1 MNTTPTLKRIS
12 EHLNISI
19 STVSRALK
27 DHPDVSADTIRRV
40 KELALLLEY
49 EPNAFAVN
57 LRKRKSDNYAI
68 LVPEISGYFYHSF
81 IQSLE
86 EEARRA
92 DFGVMIL
99 QSMDDPEIEVAN
111 LKICRYNH
119 VSGIFLAISSQTKE
133 YSAFKKTEDAGIPI
147 VFFDKVPDGDEYT
160 TISIADFDAG
170 KQAALK
176 MEASGKAEICCIMGN
191 PDLSITQ
198 RREKGF
204 LEQWRS
210 NHKDDPVIFY
220 ASSEDE
226 AFNYVIGL
234 GKNKVNDMTIFCMSD
249 EILGGVM
256 RALYKLGVS
265 IPKDISVL
273 AMSNGQLP
281 RFFNPEVSY
290 LQSSGYQLGKLSF
303 KAMEQ
308 RHSGVAADSIKEMVY
323 CQFFEGESM

>member
-1 MNTTPTLKRIS
+1 MNAIPTLKKIS

-27 DHPDVSADTIRRV
+27 DHPDVSAETIRRV
-40 KELALLLEY
+40 KELAEMLEY

-57 LRKRKSDNYAI
+57 LRKRKSDTYAI

-81 IQSLE
+81 IQSVE
-86 EEARRA
+86 EEARRKG
-92 DFGVMIL
+92 FGVMIL
-99 QSMDDPEIEVAN
+99 QSMDEPDIEVVN

-119 VSGIFLAISSQTKE
+119 VSGIFLAISSHTKD
-133 YSAFKKTEDAGIPI
+133 YSAFKKTEVAGIPI
-147 VFFDKVPDGDEYT
+147 VFFDKVPSGDEFT
-160 TISIADFDAG
+160 SISIADIDAG
-170 KQAALK
+170 KEAALR
-176 MEASGKAEICCIMGN
+176 MEAAGKRKICCIMGN
-191 PDLSITQ
+191 PDLSISQ

-210 NHKDDPVIFY
+210 SHSDDPIMIY
-220 ASSEDE
+220 ALNEDD
-226 AFNYVIGL
+226 AFNYIMGPGKKGL
-234 GKNKVNDMTIFCMSD
+234 DDTAIFCMSD

-265 IPKDISVL
+265 IPKEVSIL

-290 LQSSGYQLGKLSF
+290 LQSSGYQLGKLCI
-303 KAMEQ
+303 KAMEK
-308 RHSGVAADSIKEMVY
+308 RHNGVAAETIKEMVQ
-323 CQFFEGESM
+323 CQFFEGESL

>member
-1 MNTTPTLKRIS
+1 MNAMPTLKKIS

-27 DHPDVSADTIRRV
+27 DHPDVSAETIRRV
-40 KELALLLEY
+40 KELAEMLEY

-81 IQSLE
+81 IQSVE
-86 EEARRA
+86 EDARRA
-92 DFGVMIL
+92 GFGVMIL
-99 QSMDDPEIEVAN
+99 QSMDDPDIEVAN

-119 VSGIFLAISSQTKE
+119 VSGIFLAISSHTKD
-133 YSAFKKTEDAGIPI
+133 YTAFKKTEESGIPI
-147 VFFDKVPDGDEYT
+147 IFFDKVPHGDEYT
-160 TISIADFDAG
+160 TISIADFKAG
-170 KQAALK
+170 KAAALRI
-176 MEASGKAEICCIMGN
+176 AAAGKNNICCIFGN
-191 PDLSITQ
+191 PDFSISQ

-204 LEQWRS
+204 FEQWRS
-210 NHKDDPVIFY
+210 GHKDDPTLFY
-220 ASSEDE
+220 ALNEDE
-226 AFNYVIGL
+226 AFNYIIGL
-234 GKNKVNDMTIFCMSD
+234 GKDGLNDMAIFCMSD

-265 IPKDISVL
+265 IPKEVSVL

-290 LQSSGYQLGKLSF
+290 LQSSGYQLGKLCT
-303 KAMEQ
+303 KAMEKRQ
-308 RHSGVAADSIKEMVY
+308 NGVAPETIKEMVQ
-323 CQFFEGESM
+323 CQFFEGASL